1 MILPGNVRS
10 GVAGGDGAAKG
21 CEGFKEKGEWRS
33 RRRRIE
39 GREQVWWQFC
49 KFCRGQGHF

>member
-1 MILPGNVRS
+1 MILPGNVGS
-10 GVAGGDGAAKG
+10 GAAGGDGAAEG
-21 CEGFKEKGEWRS
+21 CEGLKEKGEWRS
-33 RRRRIE
+33 GRRRIE